1 MIEWFA
7 KNPVAAN
14 LLMITVIIAGFVS
27 ASRSIPLETFPSFEV
42 ERVTVS
48 TQFRGATPKSVEDG
62 ITTRIEEA
70 IYDLDGIDKVEAR
83 SAEGSSIVIADVAAG
98 YDRRQVLN
106 DIKLRVDALSTLPQ
120 AAEKPVVSLNQLNFG
135 VIFVGVI
142 ADPDAGVSRKSLRQA
157 ADKVRNDLLLSKEIS
172 IVEFDG
178 VTDYEISIEIEP
190 SVLDAYNL
198 SLEQVGQRI
207 RAGSADISAG
217 NIQSSA
223 GDILVRTDGQ
233 AYTAKDF
240 ARIPIVSDGSGPPVR
255 LGQIATIT
263 DGFEEQ
269 PLETQFNGKQAV
281 MLEVIRVG
289 DQSAI
294 KVADAVHDYIAK
306 SKETLPS
313 GISLEFWDDDS
324 VVVRDRLST
333 LVNSG
338 IQGGILVLILLSLF
352 LRPAIA
358 FWVFLGVPVS
368 FMGALIFMPFVGGTF
383 NVISLFAFIT
393 VLGIVVDDAIVTGE
407 NIYRR
412 MREGEE
418 PLTASIKGT
427 KQIAL
432 PVTFGIL
439 TTVVAFSPLADLGS
453 TRQAF
458 LAAQIPM
465 VVIPVLLMSLVE
477 SKFVLPAHLSH
488 IKPRSEDQQ
497 GGKLARIQMKI
508 SRGFENAIIR
518 YYQPFLEKCL
528 RNKSITICSILAVSA
543 IVIAY
548 AQLGH
553 IRFTFFPRV
562 QSEEI
567 RFSLTMPDTTGF
579 NTTHKHIKTITRVV
593 QDLQEKYRNPE
604 TGVSVIRHVYSTS
617 GSSGRTNK
625 ASVGRVSVEII
636 PPPERHVDITASGL
650 AREIRKIIEPQIP
663 GYEKL
668 SIRAEAGGGRSP
680 INVEF
685 SGAQLERM
693 GDMVSL
699 VRDRLKTYPFV
710 YDIQDNYTSGKEELN
725 IELLPTAYALGLNL
739 SDVASQVRNAVFG
752 YQAQRIQRGRDE
764 LRVMVRYPLES
775 RSAIEDLMQLP
786 IKVSG
791 SNTEVPLSDIANLSA
806 SVSPTTLYRIDRK
819 GVVNVTADTNKDR
832 VDMGAVMRDLR
843 AYMDELKSSYPD
855 VKVTYRGEAE
865 EQQRSNANL
874 LSGLFLVII
883 LIYALLAIPFKSY
896 GQPFIV
902 MSVIPFGV
910 VGAILGHIIVMR
922 DLSFLSIV
930 GMLALTGVVVNDSLV
945 LVDTINQKRREGAT
959 VLEAISVSGA
969 MRFRPVLLTSLTTFA
984 GLTPLLLD
992 FSTQAEFLKQM
1003 AISLGFGILF
1013 ATVITLI
1020 LVPINYLVAYNAKHA
1035 VLRFWNKPDDPRN
1048 GSSPHSTISWGKS

>member
-7 KNPVAAN
+7 RNPVAAN
-14 LLMITVIIAGFVS
+14 LLMITVVIAGFVS
-27 ASRSIPLETFPSFEV
+27 ASRSIPLETFPSFDAD
-42 ERVTVS
+42 RVTVQ

-70 IYDLDGIDKVEAR
+70 IYDLEGIERIESR
-83 SAEGSSIVIADVAAG
+83 SAEGSSVVSADVVSG

-106 DIKLRVDALSTLPQ
+106 DIKLRVDALNTLPQ
-120 AAEKPVVSLNQLNFG
+120 AAEKPVISLNQRNFA
-135 VIFVGVI
+135 VIYLGVI
-142 ADPDAGVSRKSLRQA
+142 ADPETGISKKALRLA
-157 ADKVRNDLLLSKEIS
+157 ADRVREDLLLSPDIS
-172 IVEFDG
+172 VVEFDAASN
-178 VTDYEISIEIEP
+178 YEISIEIEP

-198 SLEQVGQRI
+198 SLAEVGQRI
-207 RAGSADISAG
+207 RQGSADISAG
-217 NIQSSA
+217 NIQSRA

-233 AYTAKDF
+233 AYTAADF
-240 ARIPIVSDGSGPPVR
+240 AKLPIVSDGTGSPIR
-255 LGQIATIT
+255 LGQIATIN

-269 PLETQFNGKQAV
+269 PLITQFNGKPAV
-281 MLEVIRVG
+281 MLEVFRVG
-289 DQSAI
+289 KQSAI
-294 KVADAVHDYIAK
+294 KVADAVHKYIA
-306 SKETLPS
+306 SNNGTVAE
-313 GISLEFWDDDS
+313 GITLEFWDDDS

-368 FMGALIFMPFVGGTF
+368 FMGALIFMPLVGGTF

-418 PLTASIKGT
+418 PLSASIKGT

-439 TTVVAFSPLADLGS
+439 TTVVAFSPLADLGN

-458 LAAQIPM
+458 LAQQIPM

-477 SKFVLPAHLSH
+477 SKLVLPAHLSH
-488 IKPRSEDQQ
+488 IKPRNDQQ
-497 GGKLARIQMKI
+497 REGRLARLQMRI
-508 SRGFENAIIR
+508 SRGFENAILR
-518 YYQPFLEKCL
+518 YYQPFLETCL
-528 RNKSITICSILAVSA
+528 RNKAVTLSAVVAVSA
-543 IVIAY
+543 VVVAY

-579 NTTHKHIKTITRVV
+579 ATTHKHIQTITGEV
-593 QDLQEKYRNPE
+593 QRLQEKYRDPD
-604 TGVSVIRHVYSTS
+604 TGVSVIRHVFSTS

-636 PPPERHVDITASGL
+636 PPPERHIEITASEL
-650 AREIRKIIEPQIP
+650 AREIRTAITPRIP
-663 GYEKL
+663 GFEKL
-668 SIRAEAGGGRSP
+668 SVRAEAGGGRSP
-680 INVEF
+680 INVEL
-685 SGAQLERM
+685 SGADYKRM
-693 GDMVSL
+693 GEVIGL
-699 VRDRLKTYPFV
+699 LRERLNTYPFV
-710 YDIQDNYTSGKEELN
+710 YDIQDNFTGGKEELN
-725 IELLPTAYALGLNL
+725 IELTAEAYALGLDL
-739 SDVASQVRNAVFG
+739 TDVASQVRNAVFG
-752 YQAQRIQRGRDE
+752 FQAQRIQRGRDE
-764 LRVMVRYPLES
+764 LRVMVRYPLEQ
-775 RSAIEDLMQLP
+775 RSAIEDLAALP
-786 IKVSG
+786 IKVRG
-791 SNTEVPLSDIANLSA
+791 SNTELPLSDIAVLSA
-806 SVSPTTLYRIDRK
+806 STSPTTLYRLDRK
-819 GVVNVTADTNKDR
+819 GILNVTADINKERADLP
-832 VDMGAVMRDLR
+832 AIMRDLR
-843 AYMDELKSSYPD
+843 GFTAELKSLYPD
-855 VKVTYRGEAE
+855 LKFTYRGEAE
-865 EQQRSNANL
+865 EQQKSNANL
-874 LSGLFLVII
+874 LTGLILVLI

-910 VGAILGHIIVMR
+910 VGAILGHIIVVR

-945 LVDTINQKRREGAT
+945 LVDTINQKRREGLS
-959 VLEAISVSGA
+959 VREAIATSGA

-1013 ATVITLI
+1013 ATIITLI
-1020 LVPINYLVAYNAKHA
+1020 IVPINYLLAYQAKHA
-1035 VLRFWNKPDDPRN
+1035 ILRFWHKPDTT
-1048 GSSPHSTISWGKS
+1048 GSTYFWSKS